1 MKVTGEK
8 GALSG
13 ARMVLASVALL
24 TLGGCAGGMPD
35 LHSITSLS
43 SFAGSRSAE
52 KPKAEKPVTAADLI
66 IPGALEDMAVG
77 KANAPVTVIEYV
89 SLNCASCNSFQN
101 EALPKLKKGYIDKG
115 KVRLIVREFP
125 EDDASTT
132 AALALRCVGVKDYF
146 KAMDKLV
153 SHQKQWGGPE
163 AKKDALYNLVK
174 FAGLKRDKFDA
185 CLADQSTSQD
195 LASAKARAQGFGVT
209 AAPTF
214 FVNGKK
220 IMGAVSSEE
229 MQGFVEG
236 ALAETQAP
244 LGAAAQPAQPSAVKP
259 KAAG

>member
-8 GALSG
+8 RALSR
-13 ARMVLASVALL
+13 ARMALASVALL
-24 TLGGCAGGMPD
+24 TLGGCASGMPD

-43 SFAGSRSAE
+43 AFGDSRSP
-52 KPKAEKPVTAADLI
+52 KPKADKPVTAADLI
-66 IPGALEDMAVG
+66 IPGALDDMAVG
-77 KANAPVTVIEYV
+77 KANAPVTVVEYV
-89 SLNCASCNSFQN
+89 SLNCASCNGFQN
-101 EALPKLKKGYIDKG
+101 GVFPKLKKGYIDKG

-153 SHQKQWGGPE
+153 SHQKEWGGPE

-185 CLADQSTSQD
+185 CLADQSTSQG

-209 AAPTF
+209 VTPTF

-220 IMGAVSSEE
+220 VAGAISSEE

-236 ALAETQAP
+236 ALAETEAP
-244 LGAAAQPAQPSAVKP
+244 AAAAAQPSQPSAVKP